1 MNAKCYRTV
10 FNAVRGMLVAVEE
23 SARGAGKGRQTG
35 GQAGTSAASTPS
47 AARFAVL
54 PVVFGAWCA
63 LGLSYTV
70 HAQVVAAPGSGAQVI
85 QTQNGLQQVNIA
97 RPNGSGV
104 SLNTYTQFNVPGQG
118 TILNNAPGITQ
129 TQQAGYVNGNPN
141 LLPGGSARI
150 IVNQVTSTSP
160 STLRGYL
167 EVAGPRAEVVI
178 ANPNGILVNG
188 GGFINTSRATL
199 TTGVPVFGGSG
210 SLDAYR
216 VTGGQI
222 TVQGAGLNASNVD
235 QVDLIARAVSVNAS
249 VYANQLNV
257 VAGAN
262 QVDRGTLNATPIAGD
277 GAGPANGIDVS
288 QLGGMYA
295 NKILLASTEKG
306 VGVSLRG
313 VAAAQAGDLTLT
325 AQGKLVLAGQ
335 TNASGNL
342 SVSAQGGID
351 NTGTTYGRQSA
362 ALSTSGDLT
371 NSGTLAAQQ
380 DLRVNANNVASS
392 GTLGAGVN
400 SDGSLAHAGD
410 LSVVAGGTL
419 SATGQNVAGG
429 NATLQGASVNLA
441 GSQTSAN
448 GNLNLNAQAG
458 KLDLTGATTSA
469 GGALSANAQGAL
481 INDRGHL
488 SSQGAATV
496 SAGSLSN
503 QGGQIVSQNALSA
516 NVAGALSNQGGT
528 LQAAGALNASAGSLD
543 NTAGHIASLNTDG
556 LNLTT
561 AGQLT
566 NAQGGTIGGNGNVA
580 VQAGQLNNT
589 GTISA
594 VQNLGVSTAQTLAN
608 AGTLAANGNTTVSA
622 GTTLTNAGGTI
633 AAGQRANVSAA
644 TLDNSAGTLTG
655 NQLAL
660 AAATLV
666 NRGGTITQTGTGPIA
681 IGVSGTLDN
690 TGGAIRTNSA
700 DLTLAP
706 ATLINDHGTITDSGT
721 GTLSVTTGSLSNNG
735 GTIATN
741 GALDVQ
747 AGAVSNQGG
756 KLSAQSQATLNVASL
771 DNSAGGFVGAQSVGI
786 TDQGGLD
793 NAGGTVAASGALTVS
808 AGSIANAG
816 GAIKNAGTQA
826 TSVSASQSLD
836 NTQGGLIGGNGEVSV
851 SVSSSGG
858 SVDNSGGTVVA
869 GGNAVVQSG
878 GTLRNAAGRVQAK
891 GSAAVTAAGAI
902 TNTGGQIEADGAA
915 ATLQVTGA
923 SLDNTNGRI
932 ANAGSG
938 ATTVGAAS
946 ITNANTGGVAGAG
959 TIGGN
964 GDVTVSGQTLSNTQ
978 GGQIVAGHDLTLGTT
993 RSVNNGGGTLSATNN
1008 VTVNAAGA
1016 AVVNQGGS
1024 IRGNGAVSFNV
1035 ASLDN
1040 TAGKIGN
1047 DAGSGGSV
1055 AMTTGSLANQ
1065 GGAIGSD
1072 RNLSVTTGQLSG
1084 DGRIV
1089 AGGDGAI
1096 TINGNYTHSAANQIQ
1111 ANHNLTFTTTGALIN
1126 QGTLAAVNALTVN
1139 AASIDNRAGA
1149 DLNSASTSVNAG
1161 GAITNAGRIEGDTVS
1176 TQSASLANTGTVIG
1190 NNVTLNARGI
1200 SNTGASAAL
1209 AAATQLNLYA
1219 SDGLSN
1225 TGGATIFSLGDVNIA
1240 ANGVRDGNG
1249 LLANRSNLVTNDQST
1264 IEAQGNLE
1272 IATQTLNNVRPAP
1285 NVQTVTTGSTS
1296 THETKRGK
1304 YIACATMNAAPHG
1317 GCTQAVW
1324 NSGYKTPIDA
1334 TFSASQIVS
1343 QSSGP
1348 NPVDNVLVVNVNGQN
1363 QAIYYNT
1370 LTRNGDGSVSVNY
1383 WDAYD
1388 PHTNYVPSTEYATRS
1403 DGHNGYQRVEIA
1415 RDTTTVTQQDQV
1427 SGGSAPQAR
1436 LLSGRNMTLAN
1447 VGTINNNYS
1456 AIAAGGSIRIGSSQQ
1471 GGAVGSGNYGGT
1483 TVNNVGRT
1491 LYQYQTQNIVST
1503 YAWNE
1508 GTNQDVGAVAQAPA
1522 VLPPVAIGGTGGTL
1536 IANNAV
1542 QINATNLNNTNVAA
1556 ASSSTGA
1563 TGGTLG
1569 ANQSAAGVAAS
1580 GQQAV
1585 GAASAQQP
1593 AVNAPQSVAGSNGA
1607 LNISLPTSGL
1617 FSLRTAPGQPY
1628 LIATDPRLTSYTKFI
1643 SSDYMLSAL
1652 NLNPQLVQKRLGDGF
1667 YEEKL
1672 VRDQITQ
1679 LTGRVYLQGYGN
1691 NEDQYRALMGS
1702 GVNAAKQF
1710 GLVPGIA
1717 LTAAQMDAL
1726 TSDIVWLVNQTVTL
1740 PDGSTQQVLAP
1751 VVYLAHTHANDL
1763 QPTGA
1768 LIAADD
1774 VQIHAVGSATNSGVI
1789 KGGTQTVITATD
1801 IINRGG
1807 TIASDKTR
1815 GTTVVSASHDILNAS
1830 GEISGNRVAAQAG
1843 HDIVNTT
1850 LVDTVGATAVAGNSK
1865 ASVSLVGRQGSI
1877 ASTGDLLVRAGND
1890 LTVHGAN
1897 LTAGGNAQVTAGH
1910 DIVVDAVQSVGSQS
1924 VTQNGQHHWE
1934 ADSTTHQGSTISAG
1948 GSLAMQSG
1956 NDTTFKGAKVS
1967 AGQDLVVVAGGNLTA
1982 TTVTD
1987 TSSYNNVAADDKAR
2001 KETSRTYDETVIG
2014 TTFSAGH
2021 DATFAA
2027 VNANAGG
2034 QARTDGKGNVTF
2046 IGSSVTAGTAQ
2057 QDSPSATAAAGNPDH
2072 MTTGRIDPTRSKS
2085 TASGKAGGVTI
2096 VADRD
2101 VTLAEAREVH
2111 DSTRV
2116 VSSEGGSPLSSKSAS
2131 SSDAMHLDV
2140 GAGSSVSGNAVHVQA
2155 GNDLTV
2161 RNSAV
2166 VGSGDVSL
2174 NAVGG
2179 NVLITAGQNVRDESH
2194 SFEQKQS
2201 GFSGTGGIGI
2211 AYGHSGA
2218 KGHSELHEVT
2228 QSDARSTVGSTGGN
2242 VSISAG
2248 KDAAIIGSDVM
2259 AGSAG
2264 GTTGNIDVRAQNIRI
2279 EAGQDHAW
2287 SSSSEEAHSSGISV
2301 GLVGTPL
2308 DTLRNQREA
2317 QRDPSK
2323 VNRARNTLNE
2333 VGAGALDTPQLAI
2346 GFNSRGSRSQTSSE
2360 SLTHSAS
2367 QLTAS
2372 GDIRLRAT
2380 GNGTTDANGRATS
2393 GDITVTGSTLSA
2405 GGTAALDAQR
2415 HVVLQA
2421 STDTYQESNS
2431 ASTSGSHFT
2440 TAVTT
2445 LGDLGRNVGGGPNS
2459 SGVGLAPYGSAHSAD
2474 NAAGS
2479 SSRQN
2484 ASVVIGKSVQVQA
2497 RTGDITVS
2505 GSGISALSDV
2515 DLLARQGKVDI
2526 VAGTD
2531 TSNRHEDHAD
2541 RTIGDLGGNGYS
2553 GTVGVRSASRTLDT
2567 AKSQQ
2572 STIRSQVSSAA
2583 GNVTIVAG
2591 DNVTVHGADVSAGG
2605 DLKVTGRNV
2614 LLDAGQ
2620 DAERSHQTESSSQYG
2635 QTLAMSGYAV
2645 SIAQSVEQAGRA
2657 VEQHKDPRVAAL
2669 YLAQAA
2675 LMGVNAVQS
2684 GAHLG
2689 KDIKNAMAGAD
2700 AKIPQTQTQ
2709 AQSAPTAFIKATV
2722 SIGGGSSSSESNAG
2736 ATLNQGSTLR
2746 AGQNVTITATGKD
2759 ASGKVVDGDIV
2770 ARGSSISGR
2779 NVSLDAARDITLE
2792 SRQDNTHQ
2800 DSKNSGSNASIGV
2813 GFGLG
2818 GSQNGFTL
2826 ELAAGFNRAH
2836 ADGDAVTHVNSAVTA
2851 ADTLTLNAG
2860 RDANLRGA
2868 QASGNTVN
2876 ATVGRNLNVESRQ
2889 DTDNYA
2895 SRSESGGAQVSLCI
2909 PPICYGSAVSGS
2921 ANVAEGRTDSTY
2933 ASVVHQSGIA
2943 AGTGGYNIN
2952 VKGNTDLVGGVI
2964 SSTADPSKNTL
2975 RTGTLTTRDVEN
2987 HAAYSSEQ
2995 SSVSVSYTSGNMLD
3009 PKSVPTPMQQG
3020 VNNLVSNAVSNAQ
3033 GPIAGNASGTTRSA
3047 ISAGTVVITDNAGQL
3062 AKTGKDAD
3070 ATIAGLNRDTAHAND
3085 GAIGKIFDKEKVEE
3099 RQEIARLQAQVVQ
3112 QVAPLL
3118 YKQVGNF
3125 LEKQPTEVRVA
3136 VHALVGGLISR
3147 AMGGEFAAGA
3157 IGAGAATLAVET
3169 FGKQL
3174 LAIDGLSEGDRKAL
3188 VQLVGMAVS
3197 GVAAGAAGGSSAG
3210 VAAAVGTAQSAIQNN
3225 YLKHVDRA
3233 AYDKAKAACGQS
3245 NAKACAEAEIYAEQD
3260 RTNNKNLANA
3270 VNRCAPGDD
3279 CQGVSNF
3286 ILEQMKAAG
3295 CGSNPS
3301 SIDCTTLG
3309 SAWLAAQS
3317 KAQGLETTPFSP
3329 EDLIGLP
3336 YKGITSVALAGI
3348 RGAFTLLARA
3358 GLLGM
3363 IKRAEPEVAE
3373 IVVKEIEQD
3382 ATKRVVQDASATR
3395 TVSTDAQAINR
3406 QATAADGTSEIAH
3419 SGDAT
3424 NAVKQGGANPSSAET
3439 HSIPS
3444 SGENAAESTP
3454 GKLRAGGTV
3463 ELFTDAGGPKVPGA
3477 VGVGPTDPTAI
3488 ASDAMKMPNIP
3499 SGSQARVVANNPFIP
3514 RSAGGTSSMM
3524 DYLPEAAR
3532 ITMPG
3537 GEIVVNGNLANKFFT
3552 NRPTLEQLDAM
3563 GLEIKYD
3570 GPILGE
3576 FSGMKFARTDGS
3588 PLDTGSMRSIVFVK
3602 KGRAQ

>member
-23 SARGAGKGRQTG
+23 SARSTGKGRQTG
-35 GQAGTSAASTPS
+35 GQAGTSAASTS
-47 AARFAVL
+47 TAARFAVL

-63 LGLSYTV
+63 LGLPYTV
-70 HAQVVAAPGSGAQVI
+70 QAQVVAAPGSGAHVI

-104 SLNTYTQFNVPGQG
+104 SLNTYTQFNVPSQG
-118 TILNNAPGITQ
+118 TLLNNAPGITQ

-262 QVDRGTLNATPIAGD
+262 QVDRSTLGATPIAGD
-277 GAGPANGIDVS
+277 GAAPANGIDVS

-325 AQGKLVLAGQ
+325 SQGKLVLAGQ

-351 NTGTTYGRQSA
+351 NTGTTYGRQSVTVG
-362 ALSTSGDLT
+362 TSGDLT

-380 DLRVNANNVASS
+380 NLSLNANHVTSS

-410 LSVVAGGTL
+410 LSVVAGGAM

-429 NATLQGASVNLA
+429 NATLQGASVHLA

-448 GNLNLNAQAG
+448 GNLSLNAQAG
-458 KLDLTGATTSA
+458 NLDLTGATASA

-488 SSQGAATV
+488 ASQGATAIT
-496 SAGSLSN
+496 AGSLSN
-503 QGGQIVSQNALSA
+503 QNGQIVSQSTLSA
-516 NVAGALSNQGGT
+516 NIAGVLANQGGI
-528 LQAAGALNASAGSLD
+528 LQAAGALNANAGSLD

-561 AGQLT
+561 TGRLT
-566 NAQGGTIGGNGNVA
+566 NAQGGTIGGNGNVT

-594 VQNLGVSTAQTLAN
+594 VQNLGVSTAQTLTN

-633 AAGQRANVSAA
+633 AAGQRTNVSAA

-660 AAATLV
+660 AAANLI
-666 NRGGTITQTGTGPIA
+666 NRNGSITQSGTGPIT

-690 TGGAIRTNSA
+690 TNGSIQTNSA

-721 GTLSVTTGSLSNNG
+721 GTLSVTTGRLSNTG

-771 DNSAGGFVGAQSVGI
+771 DNSAGGYVGAQGVAI
-786 TDQGGLD
+786 TDQGALN

-808 AGSIANAG
+808 AGAIANAG

-826 TSVSASQSLD
+826 TRVSATQALS

-851 SVSSSGG
+851 SGG

-869 GGNAVVQSG
+869 GGTAAVQSG
-878 GTLRNAAGRVQAK
+878 STLRNAAGRVQAK

-902 TNTGGQIEADGAA
+902 TNTGGQIEADGAS

-946 ITNANTGGVAGAG
+946 IINANTGGVAGAG

-978 GGQIVAGHDLTLGTT
+978 GGQIVAGHDLTLATA
-993 RSVNNGGGTLSATNN
+993 RSVNNSGGTLSAANN
-1008 VTVNAAGA
+1008 VTANAAGA
-1016 AVVNQGGS
+1016 AVVNQAGS
-1024 IRGNGAVSFNV
+1024 IRGNGAVSLNA

-1040 TAGKIGN
+1040 TSGKIGN

-1084 DGRIV
+1084 DGRII

-1111 ANHNLTFTTTGALIN
+1111 ANHNLTFTTTGTLTN

-1139 AASIDNRAGA
+1139 AASVDNRAGA
-1149 DLNSASTSVNAG
+1149 DLNSASTAVNAG

-1176 TQSASLANTGTVIG
+1176 TQSGSFANTGTVIG
-1190 NNVTLNARGI
+1190 NNVTLNARAI

-1219 SDGLSN
+1219 SDSLSN
-1225 TGGATIFSLGDVNIA
+1225 TGGATIFSLGDINIA
-1240 ANGVRDGNG
+1240 ANGARDGTG
-1249 LLANRSNLVTNDQST
+1249 LLANRSNLVNNDQST

-1272 IATQTLNNVRPAP
+1272 IATQTLNNTRPAP
-1285 NVQTVTTGSTS
+1285 TVQTVTTGTS
-1296 THETKRGK
+1296 TAHETKRGK

-1334 TFSASQIVS
+1334 TFSTSQIVS
-1343 QSSGP
+1343 QTSGP

-1363 QAIYYNT
+1363 QTLYYNAVT
-1370 LTRNGDGSVSVNY
+1370 NNGNGTVSVNY

-1403 DGHNGYQRVEIA
+1403 DGHNGYQRVEIS
-1415 RDTTTVTQQDQV
+1415 RDTTTTTQQDQV
-1427 SGGSAPQAR
+1427 TSSAPQAR
-1436 LLSGRNMTLAN
+1436 LLAGRNMTLAN

-1508 GTNQDVGAVAQAPA
+1508 GTNEDVGAVAQAPS

-1556 ASSSTGA
+1556 ASSATGA

-1569 ANQSAAGVAAS
+1569 ANQSAAGVATS
-1580 GQQAV
+1580 GQQTV

-1617 FSLRTAPGQPY
+1617 FSFRTAPGQPY

-1652 NLNPQLVQKRLGDGF
+1652 NLNPQQVQKRLGDGF

-1691 NEDQYRALMGS
+1691 NEDQYRALMAS

-1710 GLVPGIA
+1710 SLVPGIA

-1726 TSDIVWLVNQTVTL
+1726 TSDIVWLVTQTVKL

-1801 IINRGG
+1801 IVNRGG
-1807 TIASDKTR
+1807 TIASDKAH
-1815 GTTVVSASHDILNAS
+1815 GTTVVSATHDILNAS

-1850 LVDTVGATAVAGNSK
+1850 LVDTVGATAVAGNSR
-1865 ASVSLVGRQGSI
+1865 ANVTLVGRQGSI

-1897 LTAGGNAQVTAGH
+1897 ITAGGNAQVTAGH
-1910 DIVVDAVQSVGSQS
+1910 DILVDAVQSTTSQS
-1924 VTQNGQHHWE
+1924 VTKNSQHHWE

-1948 GSLAMQSG
+1948 SNLAMQSG

-1967 AGQDLVVVAGGNLTA
+1967 AGQDLVVVAGGDLTA

-1987 TSSYNNVAADDKAR
+1987 TSKYNNVAADDKAR
-2001 KETSRTYDETVIG
+2001 KESSRTYDETVAG
-2014 TTFSAGH
+2014 TTFTAGR

-2057 QDSPSATAAAGNPDH
+2057 QDNTSTASAAGNPEH
-2072 MTTGRIDPTRSKS
+2072 MTVGRIDPTGTRSGAS
-2085 TASGKAGGVTI
+2085 TKAGGVTI
-2096 VADRD
+2096 VADRN

-2111 DSTRV
+2111 DSTRS
-2116 VSSEGGSPLSSKSAS
+2116 VSSESGSALSSKSAS

-2140 GAGSSVSGNAVHVQA
+2140 GAGSSVSGNSVRVQA

-2218 KGHSELHEVT
+2218 NGHSELHEVT

-2264 GTTGNIDVRAQNIRI
+2264 GATGNIDVRAQNIRI

-2287 SSSSEEAHSSGISV
+2287 SSSSQEAHSSGISV

-2323 VNRARNTLNE
+2323 VNRVRNSLNE
-2333 VGAGALDTPQLAI
+2333 VGAGYA
-2346 GFNSRGSRSQTSSE
+2346 
-2360 SLTHSAS
+2360 
-2367 QLTAS
+2367 
-2372 GDIRLRAT
+2372 AT
-2380 GNGTTDANGRATS
+2380 GDRVQRPRQPQPDVERIA
-2393 GDITVTGSTLSA
+2393 
-2405 GGTAALDAQR
+2405 DAQR
-2415 HVVLQA
+2415 QPADRIGRHPSARHGQRRHRCQRTRHQRRHHHHRQHPERRRHGGAGCAAQCRASGVHRHLPGVEFGQQLRLALQH
-2421 STDTYQESNS
+2421 
-2431 ASTSGSHFT
+2431 GRP
-2440 TAVTT
+2440 
-2445 LGDLGRNVGGGPNS
+2445 LLGRSWPQCRWRAEQQRGGACTLWLRSQCGQRRRQQQPPERVGRDRQERAGAGAHGRHHRRGQWHFGAVGCGPAGQAGQGRHRGGQRHLQSPRGPFQPHDRR
-2459 SGVGLAPYGSAHSAD
+2459 SGRQRLLRHGGRAQRQQHAGYRQEPAEHDPQPGKQRGRQRHHRRARRRNGARCRCVGRWGPEGDRPQRAARRGAGRRAQPADGIVEPVWGDAGDVGLCGEHRA
-2474 NAAGS
+2474 
-2479 SSRQN
+2479 
-2484 ASVVIGKSVQVQA
+2484 
-2497 RTGDITVS
+2497 
-2505 GSGISALSDV
+2505 
-2515 DLLARQGKVDI
+2515 
-2526 VAGTD
+2526 
-2531 TSNRHEDHAD
+2531 
-2541 RTIGDLGGNGYS
+2541 
-2553 GTVGVRSASRTLDT
+2553 VGR
-2567 AKSQQ
+2567 
-2572 STIRSQVSSAA
+2572 
-2583 GNVTIVAG
+2583 
-2591 DNVTVHGADVSAGG
+2591 
-2605 DLKVTGRNV
+2605 
-2614 LLDAGQ
+2614 
-2620 DAERSHQTESSSQYG
+2620 
-2635 QTLAMSGYAV
+2635 
-2645 SIAQSVEQAGRA
+2645 AGRA
-2657 VEQHKDPRVAAL
+2657 GCRAAQGS
-2669 YLAQAA
+2669 ARR
-2675 LMGVNAVQS
+2675 GAVS
-2684 GAHLG
+2684 GA
-2689 KDIKNAMAGAD
+2689 
-2700 AKIPQTQTQ
+2700 
-2709 AQSAPTAFIKATV
+2709 
-2722 SIGGGSSSSESNAG
+2722 GG
-2736 ATLNQGSTLR
+2736 
-2746 AGQNVTITATGKD
+2746 
-2759 ASGKVVDGDIV
+2759 VDGLQ
-2770 ARGSSISGR
+2770 RCG
-2779 NVSLDAARDITLE
+2779 E
-2792 SRQDNTHQ
+2792 
-2800 DSKNSGSNASIGV
+2800 
-2813 GFGLG
+2813 
-2818 GSQNGFTL
+2818 
-2826 ELAAGFNRAH
+2826 
-2836 ADGDAVTHVNSAVTA
+2836 
-2851 ADTLTLNAG
+2851 
-2860 RDANLRGA
+2860 
-2868 QASGNTVN
+2868 
-2876 ATVGRNLNVESRQ
+2876 
-2889 DTDNYA
+2889 
-2895 SRSESGGAQVSLCI
+2895 SRSELPERICHPGAGSGAAASAVVRHRQGHAQHRRRVVVERVERQRHGQPGQHAARWAEREHHGDGQGRVGQGGGRRHRGARLQHLGAQRLARCGTRYHPGKPSGQHAPGQQERRLECEHRRGRGPGRQPDRFHAGAGRGLQPGACGRGCGHARELVGERRRHADAQRWSGCEPAWCASVGQHGERHGGPQPERGEPTGHGQLRQPFGERRRAGESVLSAVLLRVDLQRQRERRGGQDRQHVCVGGASERYRGGHGRLQHQREGQHGSGGR
-2909 PPICYGSAVSGS
+2909 G
-2921 ANVAEGRTDSTY
+2921 
-2933 ASVVHQSGIA
+2933 
-2943 AGTGGYNIN
+2943 
-2952 VKGNTDLVGGVI
+2952 DLVGSGAEQERAAHGHADHAGRGEPRGVLER
-2964 SSTADPSKNTL
+2964 A
-2975 RTGTLTTRDVEN
+2975 
-2987 HAAYSSEQ
+2987 EQ
-2995 SSVSVSYTSGNMLD
+2995 RQRELHQRQS
-3009 PKSVPTPMQQG
+3009 
-3020 VNNLVSNAVSNAQ
+3020 AQ
-3033 GPIAGNASGTTRSA
+3033 LGGGA
-3047 ISAGTVVITDNAGQL
+3047 
-3062 AKTGKDAD
+3062 DAD
-3070 ATIAGLNRDTAHAND
+3070 AT
-3085 GAIGKIFDKEKVEE
+3085 
-3099 RQEIARLQAQVVQ
+3099 
-3112 QVAPLL
+3112 
-3118 YKQVGNF
+3118 
-3125 LEKQPTEVRVA
+3125 
-3136 VHALVGGLISR
+3136 
-3147 AMGGEFAAGA
+3147 GGEQPGEQCGRQRAGA
-3157 IGAGAATLAVET
+3157 DRGECIGHDALGHLGGHGRHHRQRGAGGE
-3169 FGKQL
+3169 
-3174 LAIDGLSEGDRKAL
+3174 DRQGRRSNGREL
-3188 VQLVGMAVS
+3188 EPGH
-3197 GVAAGAAGGSSAG
+3197 GA
-3210 VAAAVGTAQSAIQNN
+3210 
-3225 YLKHVDRA
+3225 R
-3233 AYDKAKAACGQS
+3233 
-3245 NAKACAEAEIYAEQD
+3245 
-3260 RTNNKNLANA
+3260 
-3270 VNRCAPGDD
+3270 
-3279 CQGVSNF
+3279 
-3286 ILEQMKAAG
+3286 
-3295 CGSNPS
+3295 
-3301 SIDCTTLG
+3301 
-3309 SAWLAAQS
+3309 
-3317 KAQGLETTPFSP
+3317 
-3329 EDLIGLP
+3329 
-3336 YKGITSVALAGI
+3336 
-3348 RGAFTLLARA
+3348 
-3358 GLLGM
+3358 
-3363 IKRAEPEVAE
+3363 
-3373 IVVKEIEQD
+3373 
-3382 ATKRVVQDASATR
+3382 
-3395 TVSTDAQAINR
+3395 
-3406 QATAADGTSEIAH
+3406 
-3419 SGDAT
+3419 
-3424 NAVKQGGANPSSAET
+3424 
-3439 HSIPS
+3439 
-3444 SGENAAESTP
+3444 
-3454 GKLRAGGTV
+3454 
-3463 ELFTDAGGPKVPGA
+3463 
-3477 VGVGPTDPTAI
+3477 
-3488 ASDAMKMPNIP
+3488 
-3499 SGSQARVVANNPFIP
+3499 
-3514 RSAGGTSSMM
+3514 
-3524 DYLPEAAR
+3524 
-3532 ITMPG
+3532 
-3537 GEIVVNGNLANKFFT
+3537 
-3552 NRPTLEQLDAM
+3552 
-3563 GLEIKYD
+3563 
-3570 GPILGE
+3570 
-3576 FSGMKFARTDGS
+3576 
-3588 PLDTGSMRSIVFVK
+3588 
-3602 KGRAQ
+3602 

>member
-23 SARGAGKGRQTG
+23 SARSTGKGRQTG
-35 GQAGTSAASTPS
+35 GQAGMSAASTS
-47 AARFAVL
+47 TAARFAVL
-54 PVVFGAWCA
+54 PVVFGAWCV
-63 LGLSYTV
+63 LGMSYTV
-70 HAQVVAAPGSGAQVI
+70 QAQVVAAPVSGAHVI
-85 QTQNGLQQVNIA
+85 QTQSGLQQVNIA

-118 TILNNAPGITQ
+118 TLLNNAPGITQ
-129 TQQAGYVNGNPN
+129 TQQAGYINGNPN

-160 STLRGYL
+160 STLQGYL

-277 GAGPANGIDVS
+277 GTAPGNGIDVS

-325 AQGKLVLAGQ
+325 SQGKLVLAGQ

-362 ALSTSGDLT
+362 SLSTSGDLT

-380 DLRVNANNVASS
+380 NLGINANNVASS

-400 SDGSLAHAGD
+400 SDGSFAHAGD
-410 LSVVAGGTL
+410 LSVVAGGSM

-448 GNLNLNAQAG
+448 GNLSLNAQTG
-458 KLDLTGATTSA
+458 NLDLTGATANA

-488 SSQGAATV
+488 ASQGATAIT
-496 SAGSLSN
+496 AGSLSN
-503 QGGQIVSQNALSA
+503 QGGQVVSQSTLSA
-516 NVAGALSNQGGT
+516 NVTGALANQGGT
-528 LQAAGALNASAGSLD
+528 LQAAGAFNVNAGSLD
-543 NTAGHIASLNTDG
+543 NTAGHITSLNTDG

-561 AGQLT
+561 TGRLN
-566 NAQGGTIGGNGNVA
+566 NAQGGTIGGNGNVT
-580 VQAGQLNNT
+580 VQAGQLSNA

-622 GTTLTNAGGTI
+622 GTTLTNGGGTI
-633 AAGQRANVSAA
+633 AAGQRTNVSAA

-660 AAATLV
+660 AAANLI
-666 NRGGTITQTGTGPIA
+666 NRNGSITQSGTGPIT

-690 TGGAIRTNSA
+690 TNGSIQTNSA

-756 KLSAQSQATLNVASL
+756 KLAAQSQATLNVASL
-771 DNSAGGFVGAQSVGI
+771 DNSAGGYVGAQGVAI
-786 TDQGGLD
+786 TDQGALN

-808 AGSIANAG
+808 ASSIVNAG

-826 TSVSASQSLD
+826 TRVSATQALS

-851 SVSSSGG
+851 SGG
-858 SVDNSGGTVVA
+858 SVDNSGGTVAA
-869 GGNAVVQSG
+869 GGAVTVQSG
-878 GTLRNAAGRVQAK
+878 STLGNVAGLIQAK
-891 GSAAVTAAGAI
+891 GNASVTAAGAI
-902 TNTGGQIEADGAA
+902 TNTGGQIEADGAS

-964 GDVTVSGQTLSNTQ
+964 GDVTVSGRALSNTQ
-978 GGQIVAGHDLTLGTT
+978 GGQIVAGHNLTLATAQ
-993 RSVNNGGGTLSATNN
+993 SVNNSTGSLSAANN
-1008 VTVNAAGA
+1008 LTLDQSGA
-1016 AVVNQGGS
+1016 AVINQGGS
-1024 IRGNGAVSFNV
+1024 MRGNGAVSLNV

-1084 DGRIV
+1084 DGKII

-1096 TINGNYTHSAANQIQ
+1096 TINGNYTHSAASQIQ
-1111 ANHNLTFTTTGALIN
+1111 ANHNLTFTTTGTLTN

-1139 AASIDNRAGA
+1139 AASVDNRAGA
-1149 DLNSASTSVNAG
+1149 DLNSASTAVNAG

-1176 TQSASLANTGTVIG
+1176 TQSGSFANTGTVIG
-1190 NNVTLNARGI
+1190 NNVTLNARAI

-1219 SDGLSN
+1219 SDSLSN
-1225 TGGATIFSLGDVNIA
+1225 TGGATIFSLGDINIA
-1240 ANGVRDGNG
+1240 ANAARDGSG
-1249 LLANRSNLVTNDQST
+1249 LLANRSNLVNNDQST

-1272 IATQTLNNVRPAP
+1272 IATQTLNNTRPEP
-1285 NVQTVTTGSTS
+1285 IVQTVTTGTS
-1296 THETKRGK
+1296 TAHETKRGK

-1334 TFSASQIVS
+1334 TFSTSQIVS
-1343 QSSGP
+1343 QTSGP

-1363 QAIYYNT
+1363 QTIYYNAVT
-1370 LTRNGDGSVSVNY
+1370 NNGNGTVSVNY

-1415 RDTTTVTQQDQV
+1415 RDTTTTTQQDQV
-1427 SGGSAPQAR
+1427 SGGSAPQAQ

-1456 AIAAGGSIRIGSSQQ
+1456 AIAAGGSIKIGSSQQ

-1491 LYQYQTQNIVST
+1491 LYQYQTRNIVST

-1508 GTNQDVGAVAQAPA
+1508 GTNQDVGTVAQAPVVA
-1522 VLPPVAIGGTGGTL
+1522 APVAIGGTGGTL
-1536 IANNAV
+1536 IANNAI

-1556 ASSSTGA
+1556 ASSATGA

-1569 ANQSAAGVAAS
+1569 ANQSAAGVATS
-1580 GQQAV
+1580 GQQTV

-1617 FSLRTAPGQPY
+1617 FSFRTAPGQPY
-1628 LIATDPRLTSYTKFI
+1628 LIATDSRLTSYTKFI

-1652 NLNPQLVQKRLGDGF
+1652 NLNPQQVQKRLGDGF

-1691 NEDQYRALMGS
+1691 NEDQYRALMAS

-1710 GLVPGIA
+1710 SLVPGIA

-1726 TSDIVWLVNQTVTL
+1726 TSDIVWLVSQTVKL

-1774 VQIHAVGSATNSGVI
+1774 VQIHAVGSATNSGMI

-1801 IINRGG
+1801 IVNRGG
-1807 TIASDKTR
+1807 TISSDKAH
-1815 GTTVVSASHDILNAS
+1815 GTTVVSATHDILNAS

-1850 LVDTVGATAVAGNSK
+1850 LVDTVGATAVAGNSR
-1865 ASVSLVGRQGSI
+1865 ANVTLVGRQGSI
-1877 ASTGDLLVRAGND
+1877 ASTSDLLVRAGND

-1897 LTAGGNAQVTAGH
+1897 ITAGGNAQVTAGH
-1910 DIVVDAVQSVGSQS
+1910 DILVDAVQSTTSQS
-1924 VTQNGQHHWE
+1924 VTKNSQHHWE
-1934 ADSTTHQGSTISAG
+1934 ADSTTHQGSAISAG

-1967 AGQDLVVVAGGNLTA
+1967 AGQDLVVVAGGDLTA

-1987 TSSYNNVAADDKAR
+1987 TSKYNNVAADDKAR
-2001 KETSRTYDETVIG
+2001 KESSRTYDETVVG
-2014 TTFSAGH
+2014 TTFTAGR

-2057 QDSPSATAAAGNPDH
+2057 QDNTSTASAAGNPEH
-2072 MTTGRIDPTRSKS
+2072 MTVGRVDPTGTRSGAS
-2085 TASGKAGGVTI
+2085 TKAGGVTI
-2096 VADRD
+2096 VADRN

-2111 DSTRV
+2111 DSTRS
-2116 VSSEGGSPLSSKSAS
+2116 VSSESGSALSSKSAS

-2140 GAGSSVSGNAVHVQA
+2140 GAGSSVSGNSVRVQA

-2166 VGSGDVSL
+2166 VGSDDVSL

-2218 KGHSELHEVT
+2218 NGRSELHEVT

-2264 GTTGNIDVRAQNIRI
+2264 GATGNIDVRAQNIRI

-2287 SSSSEEAHSSGISV
+2287 SSSSQEAHSSGISV

-2323 VNRARNTLNE
+2323 VNRVRNSLNE

-2346 GFNSRGSRSQTSSE
+2346 GFNARGSSSRTSSE

-2380 GNGTTDANGRATS
+2380 GNGATDANGRATS

-2415 HVVLQA
+2415 SVVLQA
-2421 STDTYQESNS
+2421 STDTYQESSS
-2431 ASTSGSHFT
+2431 ASSSGSHFS
-2440 TAVTT
+2440 TAGPSW
-2445 LGDLGRNVGGGPNS
+2445 GDLGRNVGGGPNS

-2474 NAAGS
+2474 NAAGN

-2526 VAGTD
+2526 VAGND
-2531 TSNRHEDHAD
+2531 TSSRHEDHSD

-2553 GTVGVRSASRTLDT
+2553 GTVGVRSASSTLDT

-2583 GNVTIVAG
+2583 GNVTIAAR
-2591 DNVTVHGADVSAGG
+2591 DDVTVHGADVSAGG

-2620 DAERSHQTESSSQYG
+2620 DAERSRQTESSSQYG
-2635 QTLAMSGYAV
+2635 VTLAMSGYAV

-2675 LMGVNAVQS
+2675 LMGYNAAGNPGLNSQNGSAIQVQ
-2684 GAHLG
+2684 A
-2689 KDIKNAMAGAD
+2689 AAQ
-2700 AKIPQTQTQ
+2700 PQ
-2709 AQSAPTAFIKATV
+2709 AQSSAIVKATL
-2722 SIGGGSSSSESNAG
+2722 SIGGGSSSSESNAN
-2736 ATLNQGSTLR
+2736 ATVNQGSTLR
-2746 AGQNVTITATGKD
+2746 AGQNVSITATGKD

-2800 DSKNSGSNASIGV
+2800 DSKSGGSNASIGV
-2813 GFGLG
+2813 GVALG
-2818 GSQNGFTL
+2818 GNQTGFTL

-2836 ADGDAVTHVNSAVTA
+2836 ADGDAVTHVNSSVNA

-2895 SRSESGGAQVSLCI
+2895 SRSESGGAQVSLCF
-2909 PPICYGSAVSGS
+2909 PPFCYGSTFSGN
-2921 ANVAEGRTDSTY
+2921 ANVAEGKTDSTY

-2964 SSTADPSKNTL
+2964 SSTAAPSKNVL

-2995 SSVSVSYTSGNMLD
+2995 SSVSVSYTSANPLN
-3009 PKSVPTPMQQG
+3009 SEAVPTPMQQG
-3020 VNNLVSNAVSNAQ
+3020 VSNLASNAVGNAQ

-3047 ISAGTVVITDNAGQL
+3047 ISAGTVVITDNAGQV
-3062 AKTGKDAD
+3062 AKTGKDAQ
-3070 ATIAGLNRDTAHAND
+3070 ATVAGLNRDTEHAND
-3085 GAIGKIFDKEKVEE
+3085 GAIGKIFDKQKVEE
-3099 RQEIARLQAQVVQ
+3099 QQEIARLQAQVVQ
-3112 QVAPLL
+3112 Q
-3118 YKQVGNF
+3118 
-3125 LEKQPTEVRVA
+3125 
-3136 VHALVGGLISR
+3136 
-3147 AMGGEFAAGA
+3147 AA
-3157 IGAGAATLAVET
+3157 
-3169 FGKQL
+3169 
-3174 LAIDGLSEGDRKAL
+3174 
-3188 VQLVGMAVS
+3188 
-3197 GVAAGAAGGSSAG
+3197 
-3210 VAAAVGTAQSAIQNN
+3210 
-3225 YLKHVDRA
+3225 
-3233 AYDKAKAACGQS
+3233 
-3245 NAKACAEAEIYAEQD
+3245 
-3260 RTNNKNLANA
+3260 
-3270 VNRCAPGDD
+3270 
-3279 CQGVSNF
+3279 
-3286 ILEQMKAAG
+3286 
-3295 CGSNPS
+3295 
-3301 SIDCTTLG
+3301 
-3309 SAWLAAQS
+3309 
-3317 KAQGLETTPFSP
+3317 
-3329 EDLIGLP
+3329 
-3336 YKGITSVALAGI
+3336 
-3348 RGAFTLLARA
+3348 
-3358 GLLGM
+3358 
-3363 IKRAEPEVAE
+3363 
-3373 IVVKEIEQD
+3373 
-3382 ATKRVVQDASATR
+3382 
-3395 TVSTDAQAINR
+3395 
-3406 QATAADGTSEIAH
+3406 
-3419 SGDAT
+3419 
-3424 NAVKQGGANPSSAET
+3424 
-3439 HSIPS
+3439 
-3444 SGENAAESTP
+3444 
-3454 GKLRAGGTV
+3454 
-3463 ELFTDAGGPKVPGA
+3463 
-3477 VGVGPTDPTAI
+3477 
-3488 ASDAMKMPNIP
+3488 
-3499 SGSQARVVANNPFIP
+3499 
-3514 RSAGGTSSMM
+3514 
-3524 DYLPEAAR
+3524 
-3532 ITMPG
+3532 
-3537 GEIVVNGNLANKFFT
+3537 
-3552 NRPTLEQLDAM
+3552 
-3563 GLEIKYD
+3563 
-3570 GPILGE
+3570 PILY
-3576 FSGMKFARTDGS
+3576 
-3588 PLDTGSMRSIVFVK
+3588 
-3602 KGRAQ
+3602 